1 MLNQLT
7 IPSKQQ
13 DEPAGLYVHIPFCLQ
28 KCSYCDFYS
37 IADPSLHQAFLDALM
52 IEMNLKS
59 DFALTFDSLYIG
71 GGTPSIFGA
80 ETIGR
85 IIEEAQRSF
94 NILKDAEITIEVNP
108 DTITP
113 EKLEGFRRAGV
124 NRINIGVQSYNP
136 ENLNFLGRLH
146 SHSDADLAGQWARE
160 AGFENICLDL
170 IYGIPGQTKKAWV
183 ADLERALR
191 FEPEHLSCYLLT
203 YEPET
208 PMDAS
213 RQKGRFHPLND
224 DKISDLFT
232 STIEFLAGRGYAQ
245 YEMSNF
251 ARIDSD
257 STETPGFEQN
267 RSRHNRKY
275 WLFAPYLGLGP
286 ASHSFKEPERF
297 WNQPDVPDYINELA
311 AGRLPP
317 SGREM
322 LSRSQLMME
331 AIYLGLRQTDGIN
344 IDAFEEKFGVD
355 FQRQFSDTLEGLE
368 EKGLIRSTQKR
379 CALTH
384 KGMLFLDSITSML
397 ADQV

>member
-1 MLNQLT
+1 
-7 IPSKQQ
+7 
-13 DEPAGLYVHIPFCLQ
+13 
-28 KCSYCDFYS
+28 
-37 IADPSLHQAFLDALM
+37 M

-59 DFALTFDSLYIG
+59 GFALTFDSLYIG

-85 IIEEAQRSF
+85 IIAAAHRSF
-94 NILKDAEITIEVNP
+94 NILKDAEITLEVNP

-113 EKLEGFRRAGV
+113 QTLEGFRRAGV
-124 NRINIGVQSYNP
+124 NRINIGVQSFNP
-136 ENLNFLGRLH
+136 ENLNFLGRIH
-146 SHSDADLAGQWARE
+146 SRSDADLAGRWARE
-160 AGFENICLDL
+160 AGFENIGLDL
-170 IYGIPGQTKKAWV
+170 IYGIPVQAKKSWI

-191 FEPEHLSCYLLT
+191 FEPEHLSCYMLT
-203 YEPET
+203 YEPGT

-224 DKISDLFT
+224 DKIRDLFT
-232 STIEFLAGRGYAQ
+232 STIEFLAARGYAQ
-245 YEMSNF
+245 YEVSNF

-257 STETPGFEQN
+257 STEKPGFEQN

-286 ASHSFKEPERF
+286 SAHSFKETERS

-317 SGREM
+317 SGRET

-331 AIYLGLRQTDGIN
+331 SICLGLRQTEGIN
-344 IDAFEEKFGVD
+344 IDAFEEKFGVN
-355 FQRQFSDTLEGLE
+355 FHQRFIETLRGLE
-368 EKGLIRSTQKR
+368 KRGLIGTSQSR
-379 CALTH
+379 CALTR
-384 KGMLFLDSITSML
+384 KGMLFLDSIVSL
-397 ADQV
+397 LVNQI

>member
-1 MLNQLT
+1 
-7 IPSKQQ
+7 
-13 DEPAGLYVHIPFCLQ
+13 
-28 KCSYCDFYS
+28 
-37 IADPSLHQAFLDALM
+37 M

-59 DFALTFDSLYIG
+59 GFPSTFDSLYIG
-71 GGTPSIFGA
+71 GGTPSVFDA

-85 IIEEAQRSF
+85 IIEAAHRSF
-94 NILKDAEITIEVNP
+94 NILKDAEITLEVNP

-124 NRINIGVQSYNP
+124 NRINIGVQSFNP
-136 ENLNFLGRLH
+136 VNLNFLGRLH
-146 SHSDADLAGQWARE
+146 SHSDADLAGQWVRE

-224 DKISDLFT
+224 DKISDLFV
-232 STIEFLAGRGYAQ
+232 STTEFLAGRGYAQ

-257 STETPGFEQN
+257 NTEKPGFEQN

-286 ASHSFKEPERF
+286 SAHSFKEPERF

-317 SGREM
+317 SEREM

-331 AIYLGLRQTDGIN
+331 AIYLGLRQTEGIN
-344 IDAFEEKFGVD
+344 INAFEEKFGVN
-355 FQRQFSDTLEGLE
+355 FHQRFIETLRGLE
-368 EKGLIRSTQKR
+368 ARGLIGTAQNH
-379 CALTH
+379 CALTR
-384 KGMLFLDSITSML
+384 KGMLFLDSVTSML
-397 ADQV
+397 VNQI

>member
-1 MLNQLT
+1 LN
-7 IPSKQQ
+7 IPNKQP

-37 IADPSLHQAFLDALM
+37 ITDPSLHQAFLEALM

-59 DFALTFDSLYIG
+59 GFALTFDSLYIG
-71 GGTPSIFGA
+71 GGTPSVFGA
-80 ETIGR
+80 ETIAR
-85 IIEEAQRSF
+85 IVEAAHRSF
-94 NILKDAEITIEVNP
+94 NILKDAEITLEVNP

-124 NRINIGVQSYNP
+124 NRINIGVQSFNP
-136 ENLNFLGRLH
+136 ENLIFLDRLH
-146 SHSDADLAGQWARE
+146 SYSDADIAGQWARE

-191 FEPEHLSCYLLT
+191 FEPEHLSCYRLT
-203 YEPET
+203 YEPGT
-208 PMDAS
+208 SMDKS

-245 YEMSNF
+245 YEMSSF
-251 ARIDSD
+251 ASTGSGRIGQRS
-257 STETPGFEQN
+257 FERN

-275 WLFAPYLGLGP
+275 WSFTSYLGLGP
-286 ASHSFKEPERF
+286 SAHSFKEPERS
-297 WNQPDVPDYINELA
+297 WNRSDVPDYINELA

-331 AIYLGLRQTDGIN
+331 AIYLGLRQTEGIN
-344 IDAFEEKFGVD
+344 INAFEEKFGVN
-355 FQRQFSDTLEGLE
+355 FHQRFIETLRSLE
-368 EKGLIRSTQKR
+368 ERGLIGTAQNR
-379 CALTH
+379 CALTR
-384 KGMLFLDSITSML
+384 KGMLYLDSITSML
-397 ADQV
+397 ANQV

>member
-1 MLNQLT
+1 
-7 IPSKQQ
+7 
-13 DEPAGLYVHIPFCLQ
+13 
-28 KCSYCDFYS
+28 
-37 IADPSLHQAFLDALM
+37 M

-59 DFALTFDSLYIG
+59 GFALTFDSLYIG
-71 GGTPSIFGA
+71 GGTPSVFGA
-80 ETIGR
+80 ETIDR
-85 IIEEAQRSF
+85 IIEAAHRSF
-94 NILKDAEITIEVNP
+94 NILKDAEITLEVNP

-146 SHSDADLAGQWARE
+146 SHSDADIAGQWARE

-191 FEPEHLSCYLLT
+191 FEPEHLSCYRLT
-203 YEPET
+203 YEPGT
-208 PMDAS
+208 SMDKS

-232 STIEFLAGRGYAQ
+232 STIELLAGRGYAQ
-245 YEMSNF
+245 YEMSSF
-251 ARIDSD
+251 ASTGSGRIGQRS
-257 STETPGFEQN
+257 FEQN

-275 WLFAPYLGLGP
+275 WSFTSYLGLGP
-286 ASHSFKEPERF
+286 SAHSFKEPERS
-297 WNQPDVPDYINELA
+297 WNRSDVPDYINELA

-317 SGREM
+317 SEREM

-331 AIYLGLRQTDGIN
+331 AIYLGLRQTEGIN
-344 IDAFEEKFGVD
+344 INAFEEKFGVN
-355 FQRQFSDTLEGLE
+355 FHQRFIETLRSLE
-368 EKGLIRSTQKR
+368 ERGLIGTAQNR
-379 CALTH
+379 CALTR
-384 KGMLFLDSITSML
+384 KGMLYLDSIVSML
-397 ADQV
+397 TDQI

>member
-1 MLNQLT
+1 
-7 IPSKQQ
+7 
-13 DEPAGLYVHIPFCLQ
+13 
-28 KCSYCDFYS
+28 
-37 IADPSLHQAFLDALM
+37 M

-59 DFALTFDSLYIG
+59 GFALTFDSLYIG
-71 GGTPSIFGA
+71 GGTPSVFGA
-80 ETIGR
+80 ETIAR
-85 IIEEAQRSF
+85 IIEAAHRSF
-94 NILKDAEITIEVNP
+94 NILKDAEITLEVNP

-124 NRINIGVQSYNP
+124 NRINIGVQSFNP

-146 SHSDADLAGQWARE
+146 SHSDADIAGQWARE

-191 FEPEHLSCYLLT
+191 FEPEHLSCYRLT
-203 YEPET
+203 YEPGT
-208 PMDAS
+208 SMDKS

-245 YEMSNF
+245 YEMSSF
-251 ARIDSD
+251 ASTGSGRIGQRS
-257 STETPGFEQN
+257 FERN

-275 WLFAPYLGLGP
+275 WSFTSYLGLGP
-286 ASHSFKEPERF
+286 SAHSFKEPERS
-297 WNQPDVPDYINELA
+297 WNRSDVPDYINELA

-317 SGREM
+317 SEREM
-322 LSRSQLMME
+322 LSRSQFMME
-331 AIYLGLRQTDGIN
+331 AIYLGLRQTEGIN
-344 IDAFEEKFGVD
+344 INAFEEKFGVN
-355 FQRQFSDTLEGLE
+355 FHQRFSETLKSLE
-368 EKGLIRSTQKR
+368 ERGLIGTAQNR

-384 KGMLFLDSITSML
+384 KGMLYLDSIVSML
-397 ADQV
+397 TDQV

>member
-1 MLNQLT
+1 MT
-7 IPSKQQ
+7 IPNKQQ
-13 DEPAGLYVHIPFCLQ
+13 DDPAGLYVHIPFCLQ

-37 IADPSLHQAFLDALM
+37 ITDPSLHQAFLDALM

-59 DFALTFDSLYIG
+59 GFALTFDSLYIG
-71 GGTPSIFGA
+71 GGTPSVFGA
-80 ETIGR
+80 ETIAR
-85 IIEEAQRSF
+85 IIEAAHRSF
-94 NILKDAEITIEVNP
+94 NILKDAEITLEVNP

-124 NRINIGVQSYNP
+124 NRINIGVQSFNP

-146 SHSDADLAGQWARE
+146 SHSDADIAGQWARE

-170 IYGIPGQTKKAWV
+170 ICGIPGQTKKAWV

-191 FEPEHLSCYLLT
+191 FEPEHLSCYRLT
-203 YEPET
+203 YEPGT
-208 PMDAS
+208 SMDKS

-245 YEMSNF
+245 YEMSSF
-251 ARIDSD
+251 ASTGSGRIGQRS
-257 STETPGFEQN
+257 FERN

-275 WLFAPYLGLGP
+275 WSFTSYLGLGP
-286 ASHSFKEPERF
+286 SAHSFKEPERS
-297 WNQPDVPDYINELA
+297 WNRSDVPDYINELA

-317 SGREM
+317 SEREM

-331 AIYLGLRQTDGIN
+331 AIYLGLRQTEGIN
-344 IDAFEEKFGVD
+344 INAFEEKFGVN
-355 FQRQFSDTLEGLE
+355 FHQRFSETLKSLE
-368 EKGLIRSTQKR
+368 ERGLIGTAQNR
-379 CALTH
+379 CALTR
-384 KGMLFLDSITSML
+384 KGMLYLDSIVSML
-397 ADQV
+397 TDQV

>member
-1 MLNQLT
+1 LT
-7 IPSKQQ
+7 IPNKQQ
-13 DEPAGLYVHIPFCLQ
+13 DDPAGLYVHIPFCLQ

-37 IADPSLHQAFLDALM
+37 ITDPSLHQAFLDALM

-59 DFALTFDSLYIG
+59 GFALTFDSLYIG
-71 GGTPSIFGA
+71 GGTPSVFGA
-80 ETIGR
+80 ETIAR
-85 IIEEAQRSF
+85 IIEAAHRSF
-94 NILKDAEITIEVNP
+94 NILKDAEITLEVNP

-124 NRINIGVQSYNP
+124 NRINIGVQSFNP

-146 SHSDADLAGQWARE
+146 SHSDADIAGQWARE

-191 FEPEHLSCYLLT
+191 FEPEHLSCYRLT
-203 YEPET
+203 YEPGT
-208 PMDAS
+208 SMDKS

-245 YEMSNF
+245 YEMSSF
-251 ARIDSD
+251 ASTGSGRIGQRS
-257 STETPGFEQN
+257 FERN

-275 WLFAPYLGLGP
+275 WSFTSYLGLGP
-286 ASHSFKEPERF
+286 SAHSFKEPERS
-297 WNQPDVPDYINELA
+297 WNRSDVPDYINELA

-317 SGREM
+317 SEREM

-331 AIYLGLRQTDGIN
+331 AIYLGLRQTEGIN
-344 IDAFEEKFGVD
+344 INAFEEKFGVN
-355 FQRQFSDTLEGLE
+355 FHQRFSETLKSLE
-368 EKGLIRSTQKR
+368 ERGLIGTAQNR
-379 CALTH
+379 CALTR
-384 KGMLFLDSITSML
+384 KGMLYLDSIVSML
-397 ADQV
+397 TDQV